1 MNSSR
6 KTVLRGDQ
14 VRRYT
19 NTTAYWADYANIVP
33 DEGDVIIYT
42 DGATITSGGTTVNIP
57 RIKIGDGVTALG
69 ELPFTDRYVE
79 HLAGQ
84 IAESLA
90 AVATSGD
97 YDDLENKPDN
107 AAYGQGIVQAEINN
121 TTTSIAVTFGGYS
134 QKTGGAV
141 SLRFKNNVPAG
152 AKLNINGKGSKPIW
166 YRGAALTAGVIKA
179 GDRCLFMYNANGYYH
194 LLANDRWGVDIA
206 ALTT

>member
-1 MNSSR
+1 MMSSR
-6 KTVLRGDQ
+6 RTILRGDQ

-19 NTTAYWADYANIVP
+19 NTTAYWTEHANAVP
-33 DEGDVIIYT
+33 GDGDVIIYR
-42 DGATITSGGTTVNIP
+42 DGATITSGGATVIVP
-57 RIKIGDGVTALG
+57 RIKIGDGVTALSN
-69 ELPFTDRYVE
+69 LPFTDRYME
-79 HLAGQ
+79 YIAGQ
-84 IAESLA
+84 ISDSLA

-107 AAYGQGIVQAEINN
+107 AAYGQGIVQAEVNN
-121 TTTSIAVTFGGYS
+121 TTTSIAVAFSGYS

-166 YRGAALTAGVIKA
+166 YRGAALTAGIIKA